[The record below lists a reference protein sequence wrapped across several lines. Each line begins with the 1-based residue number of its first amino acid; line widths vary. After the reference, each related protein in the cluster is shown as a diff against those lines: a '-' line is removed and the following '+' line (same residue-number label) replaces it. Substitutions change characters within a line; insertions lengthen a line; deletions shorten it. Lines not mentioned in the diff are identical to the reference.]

1 MRALS
6 QIENLSLTAVLKMEA
21 DALIMGKAIGTL
33 ITDEDLKRK
42 SDSDVL
48 ATEGRIK
55 GIQQFIEENNISV
68 AEED

>member
-33 ITDEDLKRK
+33 ITDDDLKRK

-55 GIQQFIEENNISV
+55 ALQQFIVENQIVVGQEE
-68 AEED
+68 